1 MTTWLIDAEN
11 VGDSFVGLVD
21 PARDFVI
28 MVYAM
33 GHRPKSIPD
42 LECLSEFESIA
53 GPQSVNLAIS
63 ALLGGMLVKHPKDE
77 YVIVSNE
84 RDFKPLCLTMVAN
97 GYHVK
102 QVSCCYEIS
111 RSDFAKS
118 SFCKAVGC
126 GEPAKPVAVQEPVV
140 EKPSPVVPARSIDG
154 GASERPRGFSVLR
167 TLLSTLRTS
176 RR

>member
-11 VGDSFVGLVD
+11 VGDSFAGLVD
-21 PARDFVI
+21 PARDFVVA
-28 MVYAM
+28 VYAM
-33 GHRPKSIPD
+33 GHRPKSVPD

-63 ALLGGMLVKHPKDE
+63 ALLGGMLVEHPEDE

-102 QVSCCYEIS
+102 QVSCCYEVS
-111 RSDFAKS
+111 RSNPAKS
-118 SFCKAVGC
+118 SFSKAVGC
-126 GEPAKPVAVQEPVV
+126 GGAVLGPVVQEPSM
-140 EKPSPVVPARSIDG
+140 EKAKPSAPVRALNGETSR
-154 GASERPRGFSVLR
+154 RPRGLSVLQK
-167 TLLSTLRTS
+167 LFSTLRTP

>member
-1 MTTWLIDAEN
+1 MTAWLIDAEN

-28 MVYAM
+28 MVYTM
-33 GHRPKSIPD
+33 GHRPKSVPD

-63 ALLGGMLVKHPKDE
+63 ALLGGMLVKHPGDE

-111 RSDFAKS
+111 RSNPAKS
-118 SFCKAVGC
+118 SFSKAVGC
-126 GEPAKPVAVQEPVV
+126 GGAVLGPVMQESAVEKVEPAVPV
-140 EKPSPVVPARSIDG
+140 RSLDEA
-154 GASERPRGFSVLR
+154 ASERPRGFSVLR